1 MNTLNFLKIALK
13 DHKVAAISESSSWAV
28 HRVVELLPKDTRY
41 AVEYGP
47 GTGVM
52 TRRILRGLP
61 EDGKLVAIELNKE
74 LFHALGKIKDLR
86 FEPVLDDVLDWTK
99 RSSDEKADSVD
110 AVISTIPF
118 SFLNARERNILIE
131 RTFRMLRPG
140 GRFITCQFSL
150 LVFPLIRRYF
160 RKAKFSI
167 EVRNFPPYF
176 VMWGEK

>member
-1 MNTLNFLKIALK
+1 MNTLNFFKIALK

-28 HRVVELLPKDTRY
+28 DRVVELLPKDTRY

>member
-13 DHKVAAISESSSWAV
+13 DPKVAAISESSSWAV
-28 HRVVELLPKDTRY
+28 DRVEELLPKDTRF

-47 GTGVM
+47 GTGVI
-52 TRRILRGLP
+52 TRRILRVLP
-61 EDGKLVAIELNKE
+61 DDGKLVGIELNKE
-74 LFHALGKIKDLR
+74 LSGALGNIRDVR
-86 FEPVLDDVLDWTK
+86 FELVQGDVLDWSQ
-99 RSSDEKADSVD
+99 SSLDREIHLVD
-110 AVISTIPF
+110 AVVSTIPF
-118 SFLNARERNILIE
+118 SFLSARERRMLIE
-131 RTFRMLRPG
+131 RTARMLRPG

-160 RKAKFSI
+160 RKAKCSI

>member
-13 DHKVAAISESSSWAV
+13 DHKVAAISESSSWAA
-28 HRVVELLPKDTRY
+28 RRAVELLPKDTRY

-61 EDGKLVAIELNKE
+61 EDGKLTAIELNKE
-74 LFHALGKIKDLR
+74 LFHALGNIHDSR
-86 FEPVLDDVLDWTK
+86 FEPVLDDVVDWTK
-99 RSSDEKADSVD
+99 RFADEKADSID

-118 SFLNARERNILIE
+118 SFLNARERTMLIE

-160 RKAKFSI
+160 RKAKFNV

-176 VMWGEK
+176 IMWGEK

>member
-28 HRVVELLPKDTRY
+28 DRVVELLPKDTRY

>member
-13 DHKVAAISESSSWAV
+13 DHKVAAISESSLWAV
-28 HRVVELLPKDTRY
+28 RRVIELLPKNIRY
-41 AVEYGP
+41 AIEYGP

-52 TRRILRGLP
+52 TRRILRALP
-61 EDGKLVAIELNKE
+61 EDGKLTAIELNEE
-74 LFHALGKIKDLR
+74 LFRALGHIRDSR
-86 FEPVLDDVLDWTK
+86 FEAVLGDVLDWTK
-99 RSSDEKADSVD
+99 RSSNEKADSID
-110 AVISTIPF
+110 AVVSTIPF
-118 SFLNARERNILIE
+118 SFLNARERRTLIE
-131 RTFRMLRPG
+131 RTAHMLRPG

-176 VMWGEK
+176 IMWGEK